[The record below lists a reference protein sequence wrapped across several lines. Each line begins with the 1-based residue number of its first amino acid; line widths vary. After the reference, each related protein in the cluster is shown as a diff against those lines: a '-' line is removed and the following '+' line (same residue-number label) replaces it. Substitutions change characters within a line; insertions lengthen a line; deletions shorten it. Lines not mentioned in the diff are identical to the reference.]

1 MADERAPTTPA
12 PTVSTTIEALDTQIS
27 TRMLTRIIVALIAA
41 WSLVYGAV
49 LAFFNDASTGAL
61 GAGVE
66 DAAGQ
71 RLVGAHMLLLVPVYL
86 LIAWRPERY
95 PMLHWLPFGG
105 QLAVFFAVGYSML
118 SGTIGVSDGILPVA
132 VSSIFLGLLTFIWIT
147 EQRAVAKAKLE
158 AEEASLTWRREQS
171 SGDEGLDAS
180 H

>member
-1 MADERAPTTPA
+1 MSDE
-12 PTVSTTIEALDTQIS
+12 TVIEALDTQIS
-27 TRMLTRIIVALIAA
+27 TRVLTRIIVGLIAA
-41 WSLVYGAV
+41 WSLVYGIV
-49 LAFFNDASTGAL
+49 LAFFHDASTGAL

-66 DAAGQ
+66 DVAGQ
-71 RLVGAHMLLLVPVYL
+71 RLVGAHMLLLVPVYMV
-86 LIAWRPERY
+86 IAWHPERY

-132 VSSIFLGLLTFIWIT
+132 VSSIFLGLLAFIWIT

-158 AEEASLTWRREQS
+158 ADEASLAWRDQQPAA
-171 SGDEGLDAS
+171 DEGLDAS

>member
-1 MADERAPTTPA
+1 MADEPA
-12 PTVSTTIEALDTQIS
+12 FEALDTQIS
-27 TRMLTRIIVALIAA
+27 TRILTRIIVGLIAA
-41 WSLVYGAV
+41 WSLVYGVV
-49 LAFFNDASTGAL
+49 LALFQDASTGAL

-71 RLVGAHMLLLVPVYL
+71 RLVGAHMLLLVPVYV
-86 LIAWRPERY
+86 LIAWHPERY

-105 QLAVFFAVGYSML
+105 QLAVFAAVGYSML

-132 VSSIFLGLLTFIWIT
+132 VSSIFLGLLAFIWIT

-158 AEEASLTWRREQS
+158 ADEASIAWHDEQS
-171 SGDEGLDAS
+171 RIDDGLDAS

>member
-1 MADERAPTTPA
+1 MSNDPAIAD
-12 PTVSTTIEALDTQIS
+12 LDTQIS

-41 WSLVYGAV
+41 WSLVYGVV
-49 LAFFNDASTGAL
+49 LAFFHSASTGAL

-66 DAAGQ
+66 DVAAQ

-86 LIAWRPERY
+86 LIAWRPDHY

-118 SGTIGVSDGILPVA
+118 AGTIGVSDGILPVA
-132 VSSIFLGLLTFIWIT
+132 VSSIFLGLLAFIWIT

-158 AEEASLTWRREQS
+158 AEEASVIRRNEHAAV
-171 SGDEGLDAS
+171 DERLDAPR
-180 H
+180 

>member
-1 MADERAPTTPA
+1 MSEPP
-12 PTVSTTIEALDTQIS
+12 TIEALDTQIS
-27 TRMLTRIIVALIAA
+27 TRMLTRIIVGLIGA
-41 WSLVYGAV
+41 WSLVYGTV
-49 LAFFNDASTGAL
+49 LSFFQDASTGAL
-61 GAGVE
+61 GAGVQ

-86 LIAWRPERY
+86 LIAWHPERF

-105 QLAVFFAVGYSML
+105 QLAVFFAVGYSIL

-132 VSSIFLGLLTFIWIT
+132 VSSIFLGLLAFIWIT

-158 AEEASLTWRREQS
+158 AEEASLAWRQDETP
-171 SGDEGLDAS
+171 GDESLDAS